1 MFTEA
6 AISHNERFCK
16 GASPNFVKPQVIKVI
31 GIEKQTSL
39 KISLLRKKKFIE
51 IMAYQNQCFT
61 KRPFIEVIHTPKP
74 LTLEKRLRVCVYVLY
89 CSPLEEVG
97 CGL

>member
-1 MFTEA
+1 MFTGA

-39 KISLLRKKKFIE
+39 KISLLRKKKSLLKSWHIKTNASENDHLLKSFTH
-51 IMAYQNQCFT
+51 QN
-61 KRPFIEVIHTPKP
+61 H
-74 LTLEKRLRVCVYVLY
+74 
-89 CSPLEEVG
+89 
-97 CGL
+97 